1 MEKNSKKIFNCENC
15 EKGFSSNEY
24 KKKHISIVHGEGK
37 TIVCNVCSSSFG
49 FKKELKNHMKS
60 LHDGQKNS
68 NVIHVENLS
77 LHQEV

>member
-1 MEKNSKKIFNCENC
+1 MAGNNFNCEIC
-15 EKGFSSNEY
+15 EKSFSSNQN

-77 LHQEV
+77 LHQEI